1 MKVEYLSASR
11 SDVFVGCPFR
21 YFLQY
26 HLQLPEL
33 KKDTI
38 QTTKGSA
45 AHLALEHHAL
55 GKSSVDALKSYYA
68 ENQPWKLDNRR
79 PDKGWPHPVEKKCD
93 GCKWA
98 INNGTG
104 TICSIASRSIDDFE
118 GCPKPNFEDDL
129 KLVNYAIDRK
139 DSPFNRKIVGVET
152 PFDMEL
158 GGFRVHGYIDLLTE
172 FDENTLE
179 VRDYK
184 TGVKGKNTEEMF
196 KDLQMRIYSV
206 AAKKLFP
213 QYKYVE
219 MTLDF
224 LRTRPVTV
232 IFGPD
237 DDKKTI
243 EVLREI
249 HQKITN
255 SIDPPRKKSFKCSW
269 CVGYERCGQIREQ
282 FVKDGV
288 FVMPPPVEK
297 PKIEK
302 EEETA

>member
-11 SDVFVGCPFR
+11 SDVFVSCPFR

-45 AHLALEHHAL
+45 AHLALEMHAK
-55 GKSSVDALKSYYA
+55 GQDGTAALKDYYA
-68 ENQPWKLDNRR
+68 ENQPWKLDNRK
-79 PDKGWPHPVEKKCD
+79 PGKGWPHPVEKACN

-98 INNGTG
+98 VDTGTG
-104 TICSIASRSIDDFE
+104 TVCSIAKRSITDFD
-118 GCPKPNFEDDL
+118 GCPKPNFEEDL
-129 KLVNYAIDRK
+129 KLVNYAIDRP
-139 DSPFNRKIVGVET
+139 DTPFSRKIIGVET
-152 PFDMEL
+152 PFEL
-158 GGFRVHGYIDLLTE
+158 EIEGFKAHGYIDLLTE
-172 FDENTLE
+172 IDSDTME

-184 TGVKGKNTEEMF
+184 TGVKAKNTDEMY

-206 AAKKLFP
+206 AAKRLFP

-224 LRTRPVTV
+224 LRTKPVTI

-243 EVLREI
+243 EVLKEI
-249 HQKITN
+249 HKKITN

-269 CVGYERCGQIREQ
+269 CVGYERCGQIRDQ
-282 FVKDGV
+282 YVKDGV

-297 PKIEK
+297 VKVEK
-302 EEETA
+302 QEESA